1 MFLVLY
7 IVVGTVGVT
16 PLVNFLRNKRS
27 FVGHILN
34 SCLAKEY
41 KEKMQFIIAE
51 LHGIRFL

>member
-1 MFLVLY
+1 MMFLVLY

-34 SCLAKEY
+34 RCLAIKGASI
-41 KEKMQFIIAE
+41 KKKCN
-51 LHGIRFL
+51 L